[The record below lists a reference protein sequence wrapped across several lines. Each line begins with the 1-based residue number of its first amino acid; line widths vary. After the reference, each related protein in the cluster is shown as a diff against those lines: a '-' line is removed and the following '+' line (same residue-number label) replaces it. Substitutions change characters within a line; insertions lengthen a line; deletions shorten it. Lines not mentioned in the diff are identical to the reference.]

1 MPPPLTADVN
11 YYSPGAA
18 LNYTLLESV
27 AVDPSSLHQPT
38 DANNNNNNN
47 NNNSVFQFYLPSPQ
61 KRK

>member
-1 MPPPLTADVN
+1 MPPLTADVN
-11 YYSPGAA
+11 YYSPTAA

-27 AVDPSSLHQPT
+27 AVEPSSLHH

-47 NNNSVFQFYLPSPQ
+47 NNSAFQLCLPLPQ